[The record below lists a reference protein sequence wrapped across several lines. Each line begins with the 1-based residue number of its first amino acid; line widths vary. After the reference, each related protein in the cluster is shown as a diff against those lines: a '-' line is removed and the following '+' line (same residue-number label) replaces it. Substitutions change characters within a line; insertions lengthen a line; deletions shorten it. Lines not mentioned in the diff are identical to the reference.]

1 MALGP
6 SEYDPDVY
14 NVNNNNNN
22 DVNNNNNNNVTIY
35 SSTHKD

>member
-14 NVNNNNNN
+14 NGNNNNNN

-35 SSTHKD
+35 STTHKD